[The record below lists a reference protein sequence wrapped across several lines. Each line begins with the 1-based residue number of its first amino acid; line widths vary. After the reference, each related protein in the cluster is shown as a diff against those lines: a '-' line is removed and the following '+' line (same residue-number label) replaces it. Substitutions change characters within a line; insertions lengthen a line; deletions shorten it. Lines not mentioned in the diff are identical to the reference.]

1 MPSLAAM
8 PSAPLVTRLAA
19 TLALLAGLVLA
30 GCGSLSISSPR
41 ANGTFPDPVSV
52 TVSASADIEIGS
64 LRATLG
70 GRDVS
75 SSFAFPGSGT
85 RLMTARLAAPP
96 GNHTLDIS
104 ARLWNS
110 LYRRYEPKAAS
121 VSFRSAPGGSLAMA
135 VTPALAT
142 LLPGQP
148 VSVQLSVVRGGA
160 FAGDVRVRDE
170 GGTASA
176 TIPAGQTQTTMTF
189 GVPTTHPPGEYRRN
203 FSGSGDLYDD
213 SVFATAALSMRLGYA
228 VGPFVRG
235 PMAALTAGQSGL
247 GPDNLTTV
255 AVQNGP
261 PGGRRFEARFT
272 QPAAY
277 LGPEIGFD
285 PGTPSTGGA
294 GFCARGSLG
303 YVISG
308 GSSDTVPHT
317 VTLLRFD
324 DPFARQVLPVPAA
337 APGQAV
343 VTPTLLFSNRC
354 DVVVAI
360 GAHPAGTPA
369 LQAQVY
375 DILRRRTLCT
385 LPFAGP
391 ASALQAVLDA
401 PAAGNQRLR
410 LSAGAQLLDCSMF

>member
-1 MPSLAAM
+1 M
-8 PSAPLVTRLAA
+8 A
-19 TLALLAGLVLA
+19 TLGTHLTRRLCATFALLAGLVLA

-52 TVSASADIEIGS
+52 TVGASADIEIGS
-64 LRATLG
+64 LRATLDG
-70 GRDVS
+70 TDVS
-75 SSFAFPGSGT
+75 SQFAFLGSGT
-85 RLMTARLAAPP
+85 RLLTARLAAPP
-96 GNHTLDIS
+96 GPHTLDIT

-110 LYRRYEPKAAS
+110 LYRRYEPKSTS
-121 VSFRSAPGGSLAMA
+121 VTFRSAAGGGLAMTVAPTLA
-135 VTPALAT
+135 VQM
-142 LLPGQP
+142 PGQTLP
-148 VSVQLSVVRGGA
+148 VQVSIVRSGA
-160 FAGDVRVRDE
+160 FDGDVQVHDD
-170 GGTASA
+170 GGTASV
-176 TIPAGQTQTTMTF
+176 TIPAGQTQATITV
-189 GVPTTHPPGEYRRN
+189 GVPATHPPGEYRRS
-203 FSGSGDLYDD
+203 FSARGALYDD
-213 SVFATAALSMRLGYA
+213 SVSASAAMSLRLGYA

-235 PMAALTAGQSGL
+235 PLAALAAGQSGL

-308 GSSDTVPHT
+308 GSSDTAPHT

-324 DPFARQVLPVPAA
+324 DPFARRVLSMPAA
-337 APGQAV
+337 APGQPV
-343 VTPTLLFSNRC
+343 VAATLLFSSRC
-354 DVVVAI
+354 DVLVAI
-360 GAHPAGTPA
+360 TAHPGGTPA
-369 LQAQVY
+369 LQAQAY

-391 ASALQAVLDA
+391 ATALQAVLDA
-401 PAAGNQRLR
+401 PAAGNQLLR
-410 LSAGAQLLDCSMF
+410 LSAGAQTLDCPIF